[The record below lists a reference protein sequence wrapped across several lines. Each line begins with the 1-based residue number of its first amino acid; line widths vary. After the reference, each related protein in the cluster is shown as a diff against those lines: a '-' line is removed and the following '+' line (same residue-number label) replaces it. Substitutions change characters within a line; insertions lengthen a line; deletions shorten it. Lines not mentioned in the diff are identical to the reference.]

1 MVQYPLQRLLR
12 NGPAE
17 VTVGISEQ
25 MRIRQVENP
34 DRITVS
40 CVNGRLNKDFLSTEY

>member
-1 MVQYPLQRLLR
+1 MVKYALQRLLR

-17 VTVGISEQ
+17 VSVGIGEQ

-40 CVNGRLNKDFLSTEY
+40 CVNGRLNKDFLSTDC